1 MSSVAYAGNALIPLA
16 EFDIG
21 YGQSHGDDM
30 CMSRLQLAAAEP
42 YVENVQ
48 MSMAISE
55 ASQRQ
60 VQTCEVPG
68 CVMEACCSWMRRS
81 SCSRRM

>member
-1 MSSVAYAGNALIPLA
+1 MSSVAYAENTLIPLA

-42 YVENVQ
+42 YVESVQ

-55 ASQRQ
+55 A
-60 VQTCEVPG
+60 
-68 CVMEACCSWMRRS
+68 
-81 SCSRRM
+81 